1 MRSKEFQKQLIGL
14 QAHLL
19 NFAYKLTSN
28 KEDANDLLQETS
40 LKVLDNEDNYVENHN
55 FKSWAFT
62 IMRNLFINNCRKMV
76 NYKES
81 SEPLDFNLPL
91 EAVESPEEIMSVKE
105 INNVLKEFSEEYRVP
120 ISMYMAGYM
129 YQEIADKLELP
140 LGTVKSRIFLARK
153 LLLERL
159 KDFVN

>member
-19 NFAYKLTSN
+19 NFAFKLTSN
-28 KEDANDLLQETS
+28 REDANDLLQETS

-62 IMRNLFINNCRKMV
+62 IMRNLFINNYRKMA

-105 INNVLKEFSEEYRVP
+105 INSVLKEFSEEYRVP

-129 YQEIADKLELP
+129 YQEIADKLGLP